1 MIRLA
6 SVCRLL
12 GVLLLGIWLMPGAA
26 AWAQPSSFA
35 TESAGV
41 PSIPLA
47 GGQAGA
53 VASPAFDFTPERYL
67 VDDARLVKEP
77 IIAQILVACHEIESK
92 MGIRIL
98 IKTEV
103 LDDLTTYSERVE
115 SFFSEW
121 IRSIGL
127 DKKGILLYAALP
139 RDSLHGKFNL
149 RVGIGLKYLITR
161 EMGEKILN
169 RVILPNN
176 ADNNDGRGFLE
187 GVLTIKRMLLDE
199 LKREDLRRTTPSG
212 TFDVFGFLWT
222 SKEIFLAM
230 IVGLFLCYFVFF
242 VERCPRCNGTL
253 RISFET
259 LKEPGNNTLGLRR
272 RIFFCERCGF
282 SRRKKEPLYPS
293 GWSGF
298 WMWLMG
304 TRRNVRI
311 GSPPGIDRDLSADDR
326 HDQGG

>member
-1 MIRLA
+1 MACR
-6 SVCRLL
+6 RLL
-12 GVLLLGIWLMPGAA
+12 HALPPV
-26 AWAQPSSFA
+26 
-35 TESAGV
+35 
-41 PSIPLA
+41 LA
-47 GGQAGA
+47 GLFLLAALWAPA
-53 VASPAFDFTPERYL
+53 VSAQTASASFEFAPERYL
-67 VDDARLVKEP
+67 VDEAKLVRDP
-77 IIAQILVACHEIESK
+77 ITAQILAACHEIETK

-98 IKTEV
+98 IKTEILEDMTV
-103 LDDLTTYSERVE
+103 YGDRVE
-115 SFFSEW
+115 TFFSEW

-139 RDSLHGKFNL
+139 HDSLHGKFNL

-176 ADNNDGRGFLE
+176 AENNDGRGFLE

-199 LKREDLRRTTPSG
+199 LKREDQRRGTPAG
-212 TFDVFGFLWT
+212 PFDLLSFLWA

-230 IVGLFLCYFVFF
+230 LVGLFLCYFVFF

-253 RISFET
+253 RTTHET

-272 RIFFCERCGF
+272 KIFSCDRCGF

-293 GWSGF
+293 GWAGF
-298 WMWLMG
+298 QMWLLG

-311 GSPPGIDRDLSADDR
+311 GNPPGVDRDLSADDR